1 MLFYYFIIKKKNTN
15 LLITLFIIGIFLGIG
30 LHLSADLHPKSFKG
44 YALIKLPGNI
54 DVGGLSPIWIAVN
67 AAAGLYFAGLLL
79 NKTTHKKLFWISYL
93 VIASLVGMIYAA
105 EERYNGEAIALT
117 FIILLFATFF
127 ISRKF
132 PNISVVIPK
141 SSPFSTI

>member
-1 MLFYYFIIKKKNTN
+1 MKDKELNYFAFIGVLSFAYFIGLFFPDIDQGFQGLLGHRSIITHSILLPYLLLYYFIKKKSNPN
-15 LLITLFIIGIFLGIG
+15 VLIKIFIIGIFLGIG

-79 NKTTHKKLFWISYL
+79 NKNHS
-93 VIASLVGMIYAA
+93 
-105 EERYNGEAIALT
+105 
-117 FIILLFATFF
+117 
-127 ISRKF
+127 
-132 PNISVVIPK
+132 
-141 SSPFSTI
+141 